1 MELDPVTMNVEVL
14 EISGDRALY
23 VFTFV
28 IEPESP

>member
-1 MELDPVTMNVEVL
+1 MELEPVKMNIEIL

-28 IEPESP
+28 IEAESP